1 MSSYIQI
8 LTKHLNIR
16 PETINLLEENKGSTF
31 LTLVLAIIFLDL
43 SPQAKETEVK
53 INKWNIINFKTFA
66 Q

>member
-31 LTLVLAIIFLDL
+31 LTLVLAIIFLDF